1 MPNDE
6 RRSDADAEVKRQ
18 FDILSQGTEEIV
30 PEDEF
35 KARLRESITDNRPL
49 RVKQGFDP
57 TAPDI
62 HLGHTIG
69 LMKLR
74 QFQDLGHQV
83 ILIVGD
89 YTGMVGDPTDR
100 SETRPRLTHDDVL
113 TNAKTYLEQFFKVVD
128 REKTEVR
135 MNGEWFSK
143 MDFQAVM
150 ELAASYTV
158 ARILERDDFERRF
171 RGGDPIS
178 IHELFYPLMQGYDSV
193 MINSDVELGA
203 TEQKFNILVG
213 HQLMKDAGMKP
224 QVVLTLPILEGT
236 DGVQRMSKSLGN
248 YIGIDESPAEIF
260 GKTMSIPDEVI
271 ARYAHLA
278 TDMTS
283 DEKSTLAERVA
294 DDPMGSKKAL
304 AFRLVAMYHD
314 QAAAKSAQREFE
326 SVFSQRDGIPDDV
339 TEFKISGAQEGI
351 WIVKLLRETGLASS
365 NGDARRLIRGGG
377 VTIDG
382 EKVTDEGLEI
392 PLSPAR
398 SLLLRKGKLGFARVM
413 LERSGG

>member
-1 MPNDE
+1 
-6 RRSDADAEVKRQ
+6 
-18 FDILSQGTEEIV
+18 
-30 PEDEF
+30 
-35 KARLRESITDNRPL
+35 
-49 RVKQGFDP
+49 
-57 TAPDI
+57 
-62 HLGHTIG
+62 
-69 LMKLR
+69 MKLR
-74 QFQDLGHQV
+74 QFHDLGHQV

-213 HQLMKDAGMKP
+213 RQLMKDAGMKP

>member
-213 HQLMKDAGMKP
+213 RQLMKDAGMKP